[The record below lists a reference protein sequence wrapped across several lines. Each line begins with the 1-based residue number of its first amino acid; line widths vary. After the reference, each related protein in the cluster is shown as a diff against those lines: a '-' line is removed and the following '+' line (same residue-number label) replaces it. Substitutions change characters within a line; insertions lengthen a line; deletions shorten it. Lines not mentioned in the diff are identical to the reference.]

1 MKIFRR
7 SFVAY
12 NICRAS
18 LLPRSSRAFSIENQL
33 RRFSDDK
40 NLPNNM
46 SKVDLAKS
54 KRVWWKECVVYQV
67 RCASFALGSIIVLGT
82 NMLQIYPASFQ
93 DTNDDGFGDVRGIT
107 SRLDYLKALGGKI
120 SLLPPSIDL
129 LIRCS

>member
-7 SFVAY
+7 SFAAY

-18 LLPRSSRAFSIENQL
+18 PLPRSSRAFSIENQL
-33 RRFSDDK
+33 RRFSNDQ

-67 RCASFALGSIIVLGT
+67 RCTSFALESIVVLET
-82 NMLQIYPASFQ
+82 DVLQIYPASFQ

-107 SRLDYLKALGGKI
+107 SRLDYLKALGGKKP
-120 SLLPPSIDL
+120 LLPSSP
-129 LIRCS
+129 